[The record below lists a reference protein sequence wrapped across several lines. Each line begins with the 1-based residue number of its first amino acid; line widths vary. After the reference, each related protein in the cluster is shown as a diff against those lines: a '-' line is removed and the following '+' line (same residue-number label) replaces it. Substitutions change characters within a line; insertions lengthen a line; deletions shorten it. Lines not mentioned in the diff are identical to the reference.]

1 VPDEG
6 SAHLDGRGGASSL
19 RESPEFGAPCSERR
33 IVRTARKQRLH
44 ATFVASFGAEC
55 STVRA
60 IDAHTDAR
68 RRRSAQRRRQGR
80 RSCSTVAPML
90 RTTDLTKRYGQTIAL
105 KSLSLQIGRG
115 EFVAL
120 LGPNGAGKSTLF
132 QVLTGL
138 FAADGGEVE
147 VAGHSLRRSARAA
160 LRHIGV
166 VFQQIALDLDLSVR
180 RNLLF
185 QADLQGVPRRV
196 AHARIE
202 AGCARLGLD
211 ANLDRKVRELSGGNR
226 RKVELVRAS
235 LHQPSVLLM
244 DEATVGLDPKSR
256 RDLLE
261 ALHADVRE
269 RGVSVLWATH
279 WVEEAEGAD
288 RVLVL
293 HKGSLLAD
301 GTPAEVTRAL
311 GEATLEAGFIKRTS

>member
-1 VPDEG
+1 
-6 SAHLDGRGGASSL
+6 
-19 RESPEFGAPCSERR
+19 
-33 IVRTARKQRLH
+33 
-44 ATFVASFGAEC
+44 
-55 STVRA
+55 
-60 IDAHTDAR
+60 
-68 RRRSAQRRRQGR
+68 
-80 RSCSTVAPML
+80 ML

-105 KSLSLQIGRG
+105 KDLSLQIGRG

-138 FAADGGEVE
+138 FAADGGDVE
-147 VAGHSLRRSARAA
+147 VGGHSLRTSARMA

-185 QADLQGVPRRV
+185 QADLQGVPRLDAR
-196 AHARIE
+196 ARIE
-202 AGCARLGLD
+202 AGCKRLGLD
-211 ANLDRKVRELSGGNR
+211 GNLDRKVRELSGGNR
-226 RKVELVRAS
+226 RKVELIRAG
-235 LHQPSVLLM
+235 LHQPSLMLM

-256 RDLLE
+256 RDLLA

-301 GTPAEVTRAL
+301 GTPAEVTRLL